1 MRTAH
6 GFVWLMAHYA
16 VPRLPIVYL
25 PLGALLLWSLGW
37 LAVLGP
43 APRAA
48 RVTPTVAM
56 RSAWTLHAPAVAFM
70 RCAPARRRGT
80 VPPRSSRPA
89 RTATTLRR
97 RSLG

>member
-1 MRTAH
+1 MRAAH

-43 APRAA
+43 APRA
-48 RVTPTVAM
+48 
-56 RSAWTLHAPAVAFM
+56 
-70 RCAPARRRGT
+70 
-80 VPPRSSRPA
+80 
-89 RTATTLRR
+89 
-97 RSLG
+97 